1 MVSRTRFNEGTREIS
16 FRYDILDKNNVKKG
30 EASNIVDGKI
40 SFNAFSSIHRTASF
54 KLREEAPPPES
65 IPLIAGN
72 TYTSTS
78 WPAMSWTM
86 DQWVNGVNGEL
97 RAERVYRDDLNPEME
112 GSTSAA
118 PGATGYIYEKWG
130 VFKDS
135 ALATLNYRTDE
146 RGCIGNAQTIEKNGT
161 GNYKAGI
168 YTFDWRN
175 TRVVPA
181 DAYFGFMY
189 RLTVNGAASGDY
201 PAVWAIPETANQANN
216 WAGAVK
222 VSNSNMTIRPM
233 NNDWIFC
240 EGIQNMAEIP
250 GGGAIHDW
258 KFAFGYESSQPFK
271 IKLDC
276 VYVDDIRTR
285 RMKNLSVSTSP
296 VFDISYTKVVDGVVP
311 SYNKAIM
318 YYNLVPGQNN
328 PSEVYFP
335 LNRLFY
341 RTSVNGGSTWSAW
354 TQAYKDVPI
363 TTIPYGSATDNL
375 KMQLQ
380 WEFDRY
386 SMGDLKPRIRDLS
399 VEVNYSAQGKNPL
412 TDSIDYR
419 VDRIRPYMIY
429 KDGASTIERSL
440 GIFLLN
446 SPKRKDEGSRVYREI
461 EAYDQLSI
469 LSDAKVIYA
478 FETPTDAVK
487 PITQLVTEILRGTD
501 TTIPGKLGYG
511 FPAAFVN
518 ITPGANGTMAR
529 PMKFEVGQTW
539 LDVINTM
546 LTSINY
552 TPIYATGDGVL
563 TSTPYQ
569 LPESRPTSHTYL
581 DDAVSIIYKQAEE
594 EFDIHD
600 VPNVFVCTQQ
610 ADSEGERLFSRLF
623 NNNVGSLSSI
633 PNVGRYIVD
642 YREVDKVVNQG
653 VLDTYCARIASEAS
667 QAYGKVIF
675 KTALMPGHEYMNN
688 IQLRYQNLR
697 VNDIYTETDW
707 TMDLKVGG
715 QMEHRV
721 RKVVKI

>member
-1 MVSRTRFNEGTREIS
+1 MASRTRFNEGTREIS
-16 FRYDILDKNNVKKG
+16 FRYDILDKNNIKKG
-30 EASNIVDGKI
+30 EASNIVDGKV

-65 IPLIAGN
+65 IPIVAGN
-72 TYTSTS
+72 TYTTTS
-78 WPAMSWTM
+78 FPPIGWTM
-86 DQWVNGVNGEL
+86 DKWVNAVYGEI
-97 RAERVYRDDLNPEME
+97 RPERITTRNINSEME
-112 GSTSAA
+112 GPTSAA

-168 YTFDWRN
+168 YTFDWVN
-175 TRVVPA
+175 TALTPTKA
-181 DAYFGFMY
+181 NFCFMY
-189 RLTVNGAASGDY
+189 RLTVNDAASSDM
-201 PAVWAIPETANQANN
+201 PAVWAIPETANQGNN
-216 WAGAVK
+216 WAGAVR
-222 VSNSNMTIRPM
+222 VSNSNMTTRGM

-240 EGIQNMAEIP
+240 EGVQDLPDIP
-250 GGGAIHDW
+250 GGGAVHEW
-258 KFAFGYESSQPFK
+258 KFAFGYESASPFK
-271 IKLDC
+271 IKIDC
-276 VYVDDIRTR
+276 VTVTEQISKRLS
-285 RMKNLSVSTSP
+285 NLSISTSQ

-311 SYNKAIM
+311 TFNKAIM

-328 PSEVYFP
+328 PAEVYFP

-341 RTSVNGGSTWSAW
+341 RTSINGGSTWSAW
-354 TQAYKDVPI
+354 TQAVKDVPI
-363 TTIPYGSATDNL
+363 TTIPAGSPTNNL

-386 SMGDLKPRIRDLS
+386 SMSDTKPRMRDLS
-399 VEVNYSAQGKNPL
+399 IEVNYNAQGKNPL

-429 KDGASTIERSL
+429 KDGTSTIERSL
-440 GIFLLN
+440 GIFLMN

-469 LSDAKVIYA
+469 LADAKVIYA
-478 FETPTDAVK
+478 FETVADVTK
-487 PITQLVTEILRGTD
+487 PLTQLVTEILRGTD
-501 TTIPGKLGYG
+501 TTIPGKFGYG
-511 FPAAFVN
+511 FPAAFVD
-518 ITPGANGTMAR
+518 ITPGANGTLAKT
-529 PMKFEVGQTW
+529 MKFEVGQTW
-539 LDVINTM
+539 LDVINSM

-552 TPIYATGDGVL
+552 TPLYATGDGVL
-563 TSTPYQ
+563 TSKPYQ
-569 LPESRPTSHTYL
+569 LPENRPTSHTYL

-610 ADSEGERLFSRLF
+610 ADQEGERLYSRLF

-642 YREVDKVVNQG
+642 YREVDNIANQG

-675 KTALMPGHEYMNN
+675 RTALMPGHEYMNN

-721 RKVVKI
+721 RKVVRI

>member
-16 FRYDILDKNNVKKG
+16 FRYDILDKNNNKKG

-78 WPAMSWTM
+78 WPAVGWNS
-86 DQWVNGVNGEL
+86 DQWVHTAYGEL
-97 RAERVYRDDLNPEME
+97 RPEIRTDIRLNTDMVGLYSKP
-112 GSTSAA
+112 SN
-118 PGATGYIYEKWG
+118 ATGLIYEKWG
-130 VFKDS
+130 AFKNN
-135 ALATLNYRTDE
+135 LPNVVNYRVDE
-146 RGCIGNAQTIEKNGT
+146 RGTIGNSQTIEKTDTSLNRS
-161 GNYKAGI
+161 GI
-168 YTFDWRN
+168 YTFEWRQ
-175 TRVVPA
+175 TKPVGAKV
-181 DAYFGFMY
+181 YFSFMY
-189 RLTVNGAASGDY
+189 KLSINGTISGNK
-201 PAVWAIPETANQANN
+201 PMVWAIPNDDSEANAFANSVRVADAN
-216 WAGAVK
+216 I
-222 VSNSNMTIRPM
+222 TIRPM
-233 NNDWIFC
+233 NNNWIWC
-240 EGIQNMAEIP
+240 EGWHTTQTIP
-250 GGGAIHDW
+250 GEILPRW
-258 KFAFGYESSQPFK
+258 RFAFGYESASPFK
-271 IKLDC
+271 MNIDGVCLDEGN
-276 VYVDDIRTR
+276 R
-285 RMKNLSVSTSP
+285 NHNNNSVSTSQ

-311 SYNKAIM
+311 SYNQAIM

-328 PSEVYFP
+328 PAEVYTP

-363 TTIPYGSATDNL
+363 TTIPYGSATNNL

-380 WEFDRY
+380 WDFDRY
-386 SMGDLKPRIRDLS
+386 SMADIKPRIRDLS
-399 VEVNYSAQGKNPL
+399 IEVNYNAQGKNPL

-429 KDGASTIERSL
+429 KEGASTIERSL

-478 FETPTDAVK
+478 FETPTDSVK
-487 PITQLVTEILRGTD
+487 PLTQLVTEILRGTD

-511 FPAAFVN
+511 FPAAYVN
-518 ITPGANGTMAR
+518 ITPGASGTLAR
-529 PMKFEVGQTW
+529 PMKFEVGQSW

-569 LPESRPTSHTYL
+569 LPEDRPTSHTYL

-675 KTALMPGHEYMNN
+675 RTALMPGHEYMNN